1 MEKRDRDEGVSRC
14 RADWAPT
21 ESPDS
26 PHHPRRYTR
35 TEIIREIIDWIKYL
49 AIAVVVGL
57 LLTTFVIQR
66 NQVIGRS
73 MYPTMDNGNQVLV
86 QKLSRLWDGLQ
97 YGDIITV
104 HGARVPGASGS
115 IRDDIVKRVVGR
127 PGDRIEIKDGAVY
140 RNGEPIEELY
150 LPAGTVT
157 EPIHDQWSDVT
168 LGADEYYVLGDNR
181 PGSRDSRDFG
191 PVPHDAVI
199 GELLIRIYPLKE
211 IGPVR

>member
-1 MEKRDRDEGVSRC
+1 MEKRDRDEGVSRY

-104 HGARVPGASGS
+104 HGARVPGASGT
-115 IRDDIVKRVVGR
+115 IQDDIVKRVVGR
-127 PGDRIEIKDGAVY
+127 PG
-140 RNGEPIEELY
+140 
-150 LPAGTVT
+150 
-157 EPIHDQWSDVT
+157 
-168 LGADEYYVLGDNR
+168 R
-181 PGSRDSRDFG
+181 PD
-191 PVPHDAVI
+191 
-199 GELLIRIYPLKE
+199 
-211 IGPVR
+211 